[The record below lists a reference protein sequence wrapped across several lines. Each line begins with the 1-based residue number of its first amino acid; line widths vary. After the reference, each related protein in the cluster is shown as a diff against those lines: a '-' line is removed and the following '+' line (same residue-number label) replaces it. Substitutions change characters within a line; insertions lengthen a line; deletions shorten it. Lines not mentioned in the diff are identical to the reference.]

1 MTPKQY
7 KSPAEY
13 KQALE
18 DRVRLAA
25 RARNID
31 MGRFRQIL
39 LFDRFLT
46 RVFTE
51 FGDRAI
57 VKGGVVLEL
66 RLERARTTRDVDLRL
81 VGSPDNLLP
90 SFQRAGALDVGDYL
104 SFLIV
109 KDANRPTLEGD
120 GIVYEGQRFRAEARL
135 AGKLYGMPFG
145 IDAAFGDVLT
155 ETPDIIPGSNFFA
168 FAGAKQARF
177 RIYPRET
184 HIAEKLHAYTMPRSR
199 ENSRVKDLPD
209 IALLA
214 QTGMFEALRLR
225 DAIQKTFAFRATHPV
240 PTRIPSAP
248 PNWENIYARIAA
260 EDDLPWPAIADVEVA
275 VRRFLD
281 PLFDGADGQWSPELW
296 SWQDEPNR
304 SP

>member
-7 KSPAEY
+7 KSPADY
-13 KQALE
+13 KQAIE
-18 DRVRLAA
+18 ERIRLAA
-25 RARNID
+25 RARNMD

-39 LFDRFLT
+39 LFDRFLA

-51 FGDRAI
+51 FGDRAMA
-57 VKGGVVLEL
+57 KGGVVLEF

-81 VGSPDNLLP
+81 IGSAENLL
-90 SFQRAGALDVGDYL
+90 SIFQSAGALDLGDYL

-109 KDANRPTLEGD
+109 KDAHRATIEGD

-145 IDAAFGDVLT
+145 VDAAFGDVLT
-155 ETPDIIPGSNFFA
+155 EDPDIISGSNFFE
-168 FAGAKQARF
+168 FAGAKQVPF
-177 RIYPRET
+177 RVYPRQA
-184 HIAEKLHAYTMPRSR
+184 HIAEKLHAYTMPRPR

-214 QTGMFEALRLR
+214 QTGAFDGQRLR
-225 DAIQKTFAFRATHPV
+225 DAIHQTFSFRATHPV
-240 PTRIPSAP
+240 PTRVPAAP
-248 PNWENIYARIAA
+248 QNWESVYARIAK
-260 EDDLPWPAIADVEVA
+260 EDGLPWVSIADVEVA

-281 PLFDGADGQWSPELW
+281 PALDGIDGQWSPELW
-296 SWQDEPNR
+296 SWKE
-304 SP
+304 

>member
-7 KSPAEY
+7 RSPSDY

-18 DRVRLAA
+18 ERVRLAA
-25 RARNID
+25 RARNMD

-39 LFDRFLT
+39 LFDRFLA

-51 FGDRAI
+51 FGDRAMA
-57 VKGGVVLEL
+57 KGGVVLEF

-81 VGSPDNLLP
+81 IGSTANLLAA
-90 SFQRAGALDVGDYL
+90 FQSAGALDLGDYL

-109 KDANRPTLEGD
+109 KDARRATIEGD

-145 IDAAFGDVLT
+145 VDSAFGDILT
-155 ETPDIIPGSNFFA
+155 EVPDIISGSNFFE
-168 FAGAKQARF
+168 FAGAKPVQF
-177 RIYPRET
+177 RVYPREA
-184 HIAEKLHAYTMPRSR
+184 HIAEKLHAYTMPRPR

-214 QTGMFEALRLR
+214 QTGAFYGQRLR
-225 DAIQKTFAFRATHPV
+225 DAIHQTFSFRATHPV
-240 PTRIPSAP
+240 PTQVPHSP
-248 PNWENIYARIAA
+248 QSWESVYARIAK
-260 EDDLPWPAIADVEVA
+260 ENGLPWAAIADVEIA
-275 VRRFLD
+275 VRRFLE
-281 PLFDGADGQWSPELW
+281 PVLGGTNGQWSPELW
-296 SWQDEPNR
+296 FWKE
-304 SP
+304 